1 MALICFTQQ
10 TRDVDQTPIQCCFNV
25 YNIGQA
31 LAERLVFVVYCA
43 GIHKILSG
51 LFDMLDRPVWGGEHD
66 Q

>member
-10 TRDVDQTPIQCCFNV
+10 TRYVDPTPIQCCFNI
-25 YNIGQA
+25 YNTGQA
-31 LAERLVFVVYCA
+31 LAERLVLAVYRA

-51 LFDMLDRPVWGGEHD
+51 LSRMLDPPVWGGDHD